1 MVSLTDQLQL
11 PTQKMYSK
19 QIGKTLKKKKKKK
32 RGTPNEYGT

>member
-19 QIGKTLKKKKKKK
+19 QIGKTLKKKK
-32 RGTPNEYGT
+32 GTPNEYGT